1 MSKEIIRF
9 VEAQYKYKSQD
20 GIENRP
26 AISDINVK
34 IEQGQ
39 FVVVIGRNGSGKSTF
54 ARLINA
60 LILPT
65 SGTVYI
71 DNNNTVDDA
80 VLWNIRQLVGMVFQ
94 NPDNQLVATS
104 VEEDVA
110 FGPENL
116 GIKSSE
122 IKLRVEEALKAVGM
136 LDQRKTAPH
145 NLSGGQKQKIAI
157 AGILAMKPKCI
168 ILDESTSMLDPIGRK
183 EVLTVLKKLN
193 VEENITVIHITHHMN
208 EAVYGDRVIVID
220 EGKIVK
226 EGEPKEVFSNVE
238 EMKKIGLDVPQVTE
252 LLYELKKE
260 GVDVPLDI
268 IDVDEAAEVIWKLY
282 EAKV

>member
-1 MSKEIIRF
+1 MNREIVRF
-9 VEAQYKYKSQD
+9 EEAQYKYKSHD

-26 AISDINVK
+26 AVSDINVK
-34 IEQGQ
+34 VEQGQ

-54 ARLINA
+54 ARLTNA

-65 SGTVYI
+65 GGAVYI
-71 DNNNTVDDA
+71 NGINTAEDEQIWD
-80 VLWNIRQLVGMVFQ
+80 IRQLVGMVFQ

-116 GIKSSE
+116 GIKSDE
-122 IKLRVEEALKAVGM
+122 IELRVEEALKAVGM
-136 LDQRKTAPH
+136 LDQKKSAPH

-183 EVLTVLKKLN
+183 EVLTVIKKLN
-193 VEENITVIHITHHMN
+193 VEEKITVIHITHQMN
-208 EAVYGDRVIVID
+208 EAVFGDRVIVID
-220 EGKIVK
+220 GGKIVK
-226 EGEPKEVFSNVE
+226 DGTPAEVFSNVE
-238 EMKKIGLDVPQVTE
+238 EIKRLGLDVPQVTE
-252 LLYELKKE
+252 LLYELKNE
-260 GVDVPLDI
+260 GVDLPLDI
-268 IDVDEAAEVIWKLY
+268 IDVDKAIEVIKKLY
-282 EAKV
+282 EVTA